1 MAIGYLEAVDAT
13 AGNAGPADDD
23 SIETIAAAW
32 LASEQELS
40 AGSGNPGQSEI
51 NARALSDRYDEAIR
65 AASREDLRLAWEA
78 ARKVQGEQE
87 MGSEA
92 WANARRVS
100 ELLRDEYQ
108 AASPEPA
115 VLVPSGEPADDPG
128 VARVD

>member
-1 MAIGYLEAVDAT
+1 MGYRSTVDERAE
-13 AGNAGPADDD
+13 GPRAADDE
-23 SIETIAAAW
+23 SIEAIAAAW

-65 AASREDLRLAWEA
+65 AATREDLRLAWEA

-108 AASPEPA
+108 AAEP
-115 VLVPSGEPADDPG
+115 DQ
-128 VARVD
+128 

>member
-1 MAIGYLEAVDAT
+1 MDAT
-13 AGNAGPADDD
+13 GDKAGPADDE
-23 SIETIAAAW
+23 SIEAIAAAW

-78 ARKVQGEQE
+78 ARKAQGEQE

-108 AASPEPA
+108 AAAPEP
-115 VLVPSGEPADDPG
+115 VVD
-128 VARVD
+128 RVD

>member
-1 MAIGYLEAVDAT
+1 MGYRSTVDAT
-13 AGNAGPADDD
+13 GDKAGPADDD

-32 LASEQELS
+32 LASEQQLS

-51 NARALSDRYDEAIR
+51 NARALSDRYDQAIR
-65 AASREDLRLAWEA
+65 AATREDLRLAWEA

-115 VLVPSGEPADDPG
+115 ILVPSGEPAGDPG
-128 VARVD
+128 VASGD

>member
-1 MAIGYLEAVDAT
+1 MGYREGVDTAADEAR
-13 AGNAGPADDD
+13 PADAD
-23 SIETIAAAW
+23 SIEAIAAAW
-32 LASEQELS
+32 LAAEQALA

-51 NARALSDRYDEAIR
+51 VARALSGRYDDAIR

-78 ARKVQGEQE
+78 ARKAQGEQE

-108 AASPEPA
+108 AAEPEPA
-115 VLVPSGEPADDPG
+115 TGDSAD
-128 VARVD
+128 

>member
-1 MAIGYLEAVDAT
+1 MAIGYLEVVDAT

-23 SIETIAAAW
+23 PIETIAAAW

-40 AGSGNPGQSEI
+40 AGSGNPSQSEI
-51 NARALSDRYDEAIR
+51 HARALSDRYDEAIR
-65 AASREDLRLAWEA
+65 AATREDLRLAWEA

-92 WANARRVS
+92 WATARRVS

-108 AASPEPA
+108 AAEPDPGPEPDA
-115 VLVPSGEPADDPG
+115 ALAE
-128 VARVD
+128 

>member
-1 MAIGYLEAVDAT
+1 MGYRGTVDAR
-13 AGNAGPADDD
+13 ADGPGPADDD
-23 SIETIAAAW
+23 SIEDIAAAW
-32 LASEQELS
+32 LAAEQELA

-65 AASREDLRLAWEA
+65 AATREDLRLAWEA

-108 AASPEPA
+108 AASPEP
-115 VLVPSGEPADDPG
+115 VILVPSGEPAGDPG
-128 VARVD
+128 VASGD